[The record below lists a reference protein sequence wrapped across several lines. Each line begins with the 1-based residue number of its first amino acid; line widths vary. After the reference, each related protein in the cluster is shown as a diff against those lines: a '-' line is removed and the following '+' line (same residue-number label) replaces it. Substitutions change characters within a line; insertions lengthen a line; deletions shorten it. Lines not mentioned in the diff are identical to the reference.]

1 MLSFF
6 FWQSKLYSLP
16 ASHASRVYELL
27 ISHLQLHYK
36 NKYCSTIASTIRL
49 QVGDLSLLKCFYLLL
64 HHFFVDS
71 SFFFSGVWLLPHDA
85 CRLSSPSWGPKQRWC
100 HEIQSLLLLWYRVRT
115 QTFPLLKVKAYWQLS
130 NILSL
135 VFVLVV
141 FQGTRET
148 CWWKEAS
155 RFNLS
160 SCWQPC
166 SSCCSSH
173 FSSLNTLSLPS
184 LFACLQCPPAV
195 PQDGTHNNYCIKQH
209 CTVHIY
215 VLWLNSWPHA

>member
-100 HEIQSLLLLWYRVRT
+100 HEIQPLLLLWYRVRT
-115 QTFPLLKVKAYWQLS
+115 
-130 NILSL
+130 NISFTKGIKL
-135 VFVLVV
+135 
-141 FQGTRET
+141 TD
-148 CWWKEAS
+148 
-155 RFNLS
+155 
-160 SCWQPC
+160 
-166 SSCCSSH
+166 
-173 FSSLNTLSLPS
+173 SSLTLCHLFLFLLFFREPEKRVGEKKPAGSTSPPAGSPAPPAAPPTSAASTRSAYLPYS
-184 LFACLQCPPAV
+184 PAFSVLLQCL
-195 PQDGTHNNYCIKQH
+195 KM
-209 CTVHIY
+209 VHTIIIVSNSIAQFIY
-215 VLWLNSWPHA
+215 TFCG

>member
-49 QVGDLSLLKCFYLLL
+49 KVGDLSLLKCFYLLL

-100 HEIQSLLLLWYRVRT
+100 HEIQPLLLLWYRVRT
-115 QTFPLLKVKAYWQLS
+115 QTFPLLKV
-130 NILSL
+130 LSL
-135 VFVLVV
+135 LTALSHCVTCFCSCCFSGNQRNVLVKRSQQV
-141 FQGTRET
+141 QPLLLLAALLLLLLLPLQQPQHAQPTFPIRLPSVSS
-148 CWWKEAS
+148 CSAS
-155 RFNLS
+155 R
-160 SCWQPC
+160 WYTQ
-166 SSCCSSH
+166 
-173 FSSLNTLSLPS
+173 
-184 LFACLQCPPAV
+184 
-195 PQDGTHNNYCIKQH
+195 
-209 CTVHIY
+209 
-215 VLWLNSWPHA
+215 